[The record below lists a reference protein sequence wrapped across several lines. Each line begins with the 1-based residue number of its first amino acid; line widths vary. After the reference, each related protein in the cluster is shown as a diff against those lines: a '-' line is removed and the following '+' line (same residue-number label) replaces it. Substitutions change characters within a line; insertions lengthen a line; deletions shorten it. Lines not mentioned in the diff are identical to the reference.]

1 VVTPETLCLLSLA
14 TRNPAERKQN
24 TTAKYKRSSKKK
36 IRGTHTASAEDTA
49 DKVIESMVE
58 VLIDL
63 LNVIEHNQKEIS
75 PSWMKLLS

>member
-1 VVTPETLCLLSLA
+1 MLTLTSNQKPC
-14 TRNPAERKQN
+14 RKK
-24 TTAKYKRSSKKK
+24 TKYYSKYKRSSKKK